1 MKKISLIYPILYFAL
16 VAIFIFDCTENPFY
30 NDNNISGD
38 RIISGK
44 VALSDQSSP
53 DDVFVWLEDFDVHSR
68 TDKNGYFQIL
78 LPSQEKQTGG
88 GLNGIFNLY
97 FYVANYALDSA
108 EVVIQNG
115 AVVRSDG
122 DLNDKGELRET
133 KHLSKLLNI
142 KVMVSPETVS
152 ENSSDSIY
160 VMVALQAVHDSIE
173 VVIPKMN
180 RDIPKGRPDLLSA
193 IFFKKIDSVE
203 NIVKLINN
211 GGDVQR
217 TYTVATTTLQWRL
230 NLEQTPG
237 FFPPGDYQIIPYIL
251 IQQKN
256 LPAGLMES
264 LGENVED
271 FSPNYVNIPL
281 KVEGGKIGVEGS
293 N

>member
-1 MKKISLIYPILYFAL
+1 MKKFNLIYLLLYCGITAL
-16 VAIFIFDCTENPFY
+16 FIYDCTENPFY
-30 NDNNISGD
+30 NDNNISGN
-38 RIISGK
+38 RVIRGK
-44 VALSDQSSP
+44 VELSDQSNP
-53 DDVFVWLEDFDVHSR
+53 DNVFVWLEDFDVHSR
-68 TDKNGYFQIL
+68 TDKNGYFQII

-97 FYVANYALDSA
+97 FYVANFALDSA

-115 AVVRSDG
+115 AVVCSQG

-142 KVMVSPETVS
+142 RVIVSPETVL

-180 RDIPKGRPDLLSA
+180 QDIPKGRPDLLSA
-193 IFFKKIDSVE
+193 IFFKRIDSEE
-203 NIVKLINN
+203 NIVKLIHN
-211 GGDVQR
+211 GGEVQR
-217 TYTVATTTLQWRL
+217 TYNVAKVTLQWRFYF
-230 NLEQTPG
+230 EQTPG
-237 FFPPGDYQIIPYIL
+237 FFPPGDYQGFPYIL

-256 LPAGLMES
+256 IPSGLMKS

-271 FSPNYVNIPL
+271 FNPNYLNIPL
-281 KVEGGKIGVEGS
+281 KLESGKIRVERT